1 MEMKAGA
8 YGFKDSGFQGRIFVI
23 WLNLGLRG
31 LAYLQ
36 FGALIDYL
44 TAFFLDIN
52 TAALQISIDVDNEHL
67 GI

>member
-1 MEMKAGA
+1 MI
-8 YGFKDSGFQGRIFVI
+8 YGNESRRLRFKRFR
-23 WLNLGLRG
+23 NLRSHFRHLTEFG

-52 TAALQISIDVDNEHL
+52 TAALQISVDVDNEHL